1 VLIRIAALTAGI
13 AVSALFFYSW
23 IGSSEAGWAIAGA
36 VVGAMVVLVL
46 YEIRISAGTIFRRAG
61 LDAQDAAHD
70 LLNRISG
77 ARVISQVN
85 FENWDVDHVVVSRDG
100 VLVIETKWT
109 GKSNI
114 ENVRDFPD
122 LAKALD
128 QARESARKIRLLLS
142 DADFRQPID
151 VEPAVLLMG
160 IALPEVPGGVTRI
173 DDVLILIGHQSWQW
187 ATLFQTRRLDSWMVH
202 AIAGGLEERKRLMA
216 ASANAAA
223 EQ

>member
-1 VLIRIAALTAGI
+1 
-13 AVSALFFYSW
+13 
-23 IGSSEAGWAIAGA
+23 
-36 VVGAMVVLVL
+36 MVVLVL